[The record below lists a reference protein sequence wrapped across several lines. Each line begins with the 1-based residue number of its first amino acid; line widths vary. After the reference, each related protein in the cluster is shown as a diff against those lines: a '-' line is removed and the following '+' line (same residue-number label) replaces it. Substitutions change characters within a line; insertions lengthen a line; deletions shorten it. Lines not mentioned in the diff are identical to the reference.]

1 MDDCIYI
8 GLQEG
13 RVCAV
18 CDNVAPDKDA
28 LADYFLALATEGGF
42 TSPDEE
48 SQGRARV
55 MANAM
60 ALGLLARS
68 QEAIKER
75 KKERKADLRNSLGYS
90 PFSEDG

>member
-1 MDDCIYI
+1 MDDFIYI

-18 CDNVAPDKDA
+18 CDNVAPDRAA

-48 SQGRARV
+48 SQGRA

-75 KKERKADLRNSLGYS
+75 KGDLRDSLAYS
-90 PFSEDG
+90 PFSDDG

>member
-1 MDDCIYI
+1 MDKHIYI
-8 GLQEG
+8 GLKDG
-13 RVCAV
+13 RISAACA
-18 CDNVAPDKDA
+18 NIPPNRDA

-60 ALGLLARS
+60 SLRLLARS
-68 QEAIKER
+68 QAAME
-75 KKERKADLRNSLGYS
+75 ERKADLRHSLAYS
-90 PFSEDG
+90 PFSDDG

>member
-18 CDNVAPDKDA
+18 FDSVAPDKDA
-28 LADYFLALATEGGF
+28 LADYFLELATEGGF

-48 SQGRARV
+48 SQGRA

-60 ALGLLARS
+60 AIRLLARS
-68 QEAIKER
+68 QEAIKEH
-75 KKERKADLRNSLGYS
+75 KADLRDSLAYS
-90 PFSEDG
+90 PFSDDG

>member
-8 GLQEG
+8 GIQEG

-18 CDNVAPDKDA
+18 FDSVAPDKDA
-28 LADYFLALATEGGF
+28 LANYFLALATEGGF

-48 SQGRARV
+48 SQGRA

-60 ALGLLARS
+60 AIRLLARS
-68 QEAIKER
+68 QEAIQEAIKEH
-75 KKERKADLRNSLGYS
+75 KADLRHSLGYS
-90 PFSEDG
+90 PFSDDA